1 MAVLTT
7 LSS

>member
-7 LSS
+7 VD